1 MNKGTTYCIGL
12 GVLII
17 VLFILNLVMG
27 SIRIPASDV
36 FSILLGDETA
46 KPSWRFII
54 LESRLPQAITA
65 MLCGGALAV
74 SGLMLQ
80 TAFRN
85 PLAGPSIFRI
95 NSGAGLGVALVMLLL
110 GGSISAGSVSISG
123 FVAILVAA
131 FIGAMAVMA
140 VIFFFSSIVRN
151 NVMLLIIGIM
161 IGYISNS
168 AISLLNF
175 FATDEGVKSYMVWGM
190 GSFGGV
196 SMKTMPVFA
205 SITILALV
213 GALLLIKPLNA
224 LMLGD
229 RYAENLG
236 INILRTRNWLLIVT
250 GILTAITTAFCGP
263 VAFIG
268 LAVPHIARL
277 LLTTDNHR
285 VLLPATIL
293 CGAVVALVC
302 NIICFLPG
310 ENGVIP
316 LNAVTPI
323 MGAPKAGN
331 KVLLLFFAVCL
342 DGTDQGIV
350 LLWCLGGY
358 TETVVIETVEVRGVT
373 NQDTVLFYEPVLQF
387 QTGGPVDV
395 RQHIV
400 RLGVHHHQSLYL

>member
-1 MNKGTTYCIGL
+1 MNRGLLYCIGL
-12 GVLII
+12 TVLIV
-17 VLFILNLVMG
+17 VLFALNLLLG
-27 SIRIPASDV
+27 SVSIPAADV
-36 FSILLGDETA
+36 LRILLGDDSL
-46 KPSWRFII
+46 KPSWQFII

-65 MLCGGALAV
+65 TLCGASLAV
-74 SGLMLQ
+74 SGLLLQ

-85 PLAGPSIFRI
+85 PLAGPSIFGI

-110 GGSISAGSVSISG
+110 GGGLSVGSLQLSG
-123 FVAILVAA
+123 FAAILVAA

-140 VIFFFSSIVRN
+140 LIFFFSTLVRN

-196 SMKTMPVFA
+196 SMANMPIFICVTL
-205 SITILALV
+205 IGLI

-236 INILRTRNWLLIVT
+236 VSILRVRNWLLIVT
-250 GILTAITTAFCGP
+250 GLLTAITTAFCGP

-285 VLLPATIL
+285 QLLPATML
-293 CGAVVALVC
+293 CGAVVALIC
-302 NIICFLPG
+302 NLICFLPG
-310 ENGVIP
+310 ESGVIP
-316 LNAVTPI
+316 LNAVTPLI
-323 MGAPKAGN
+323 GAPVIIYVIARRN
-331 KVLLLFFAVCL
+331 K
-342 DGTDQGIV
+342 
-350 LLWCLGGY
+350 
-358 TETVVIETVEVRGVT
+358 
-373 NQDTVLFYEPVLQF
+373 N
-387 QTGGPVDV
+387 
-395 RQHIV
+395 
-400 RLGVHHHQSLYL
+400 